1 MKKKKIEIEQKL
13 NSKSPNI
20 IWNLIGTPAGLGKW
34 IADEIEQENDILT
47 FTWGKIWSNQEIRSA
62 KITALEKNKYIRFV
76 WEDEEDEGTYV
87 ELRIEG
93 NILTGDFMLHIT
105 DFTDED
111 DVDALY
117 EIWNGNMKKLHRVS
131 GL

>member
-20 IWNLIGTPAGLGKW
+20 IWNLIGTATGLGKW
-34 IADEIEQENDILT
+34 IADEIEQEDDKLT
-47 FTWGKIWSNQEIRSA
+47 FTWGEVWSNHEIRSA
-62 KITALEKNKYIRFV
+62 KITAREKNKYIRFV
-76 WEDEEDEGTYV
+76 WDDEEDEGTYV

-93 NILTGDFMLHIT
+93 NILTGDFTLHIT
-105 DFTDED
+105 DFADDD

-117 EIWNGNMKKLHRVS
+117 EIWHDNMKRLHRVS

>member
-47 FTWGKIWSNQEIRSA
+47 FTWGKIWSNHEIRSA

-76 WEDEEDEGTYV
+76 WEDEEDEDTYV

-131 GL
+131 GI

>member
-1 MKKKKIEIEQKL
+1 M
-13 NSKSPNI
+13 
-20 IWNLIGTPAGLGKW
+20 
-34 IADEIEQENDILT
+34 
-47 FTWGKIWSNQEIRSA
+47 
-62 KITALEKNKYIRFV
+62 
-76 WEDEEDEGTYV
+76 WEDEEDEDTYV

-93 NILTGDFMLHIT
+93 NILTGDFTLHIT